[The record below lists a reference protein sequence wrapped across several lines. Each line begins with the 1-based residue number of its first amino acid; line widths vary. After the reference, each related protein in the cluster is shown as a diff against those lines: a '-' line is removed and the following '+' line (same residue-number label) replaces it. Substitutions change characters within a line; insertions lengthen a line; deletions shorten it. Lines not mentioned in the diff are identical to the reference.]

1 MFKEFF
7 ILDSQ
12 IEYSDVKK
20 YKLLSVNKKFIIKNE
35 ERYLDDFE
43 SNTESWIEL
52 LKLKKIE
59 MWVSIEN
66 MPHIYQVLLNH
77 FENKETNF

>member
-1 MFKEFF
+1 
-7 ILDSQ
+7 
-12 IEYSDVKK
+12 
-20 YKLLSVNKKFIIKNE
+20 LSVNKKFIIKNE